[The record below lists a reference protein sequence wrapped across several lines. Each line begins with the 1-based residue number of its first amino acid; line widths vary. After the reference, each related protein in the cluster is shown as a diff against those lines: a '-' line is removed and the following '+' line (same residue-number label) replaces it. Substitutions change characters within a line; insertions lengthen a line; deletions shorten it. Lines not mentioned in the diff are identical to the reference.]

1 MAGDGGGGALDAG
14 PGADAAVPADDGVED
29 AGVVLDLGVLEDDGL
44 LDAGSGADVD
54 AGADGDVGAQLGG
67 GVDVGGGVD
76 EDGRDDVVGH
86 GLRELGGLRLQG
98 LLQVQGIGG
107 DGGAGGLDLA
117 PEVLGLVDEELLVVG
132 ELAENVLLEADDLLV
147 VLVVVGVGGDEA
159 GLEVVGGRIGDETG
173 ALSAALDG
181 GLDAGEDGLGA
192 EEVDAAV
199 DEVGDVA
206 LGLLDVVQDAAGVGI
221 GDDATEVGGGVL
233 GDAGAEDDGL
243 GILVVEELG
252 HLVQGERA
260 ADVGVEDEDALG
272 TTLEDGITEVVETT
286 GGAEGL
292 ILAEVLDGEV
302 REFGGGLLDEVF
314 EHALVV
320 VADHADLLDR
330 GYFGNGGQTMPD
342 DGVACDIEEGL
353 YIFPYFFL
361 LLQLLLVL
369 PLLLL
374 TLGTS
379 RDNGRNLVPREG
391 PPT

>member
-132 ELAENVLLEADDLLV
+132 ELAEDVLLEADDLLAV
-147 VLVVVGVGGDEA
+147 FVVVVGVGGDEA
-159 GLEVVGGRIGDETG
+159 GLEVVGGGVGDEAGT
-173 ALSAALDG
+173 LSATLNG
-181 GLDAGEDGLGA
+181 GLDAGEDSLGA
-192 EEVDAAV
+192 KEVDATV

-206 LGLLDVVQDAAGVGI
+206 LGFLDVVQDAAGMGV
-221 GDDATEVGGGVL
+221 GDDAAEVGGGVL
-233 GDAGAEDDGL
+233 GDAGSEDDGL
-243 GILVVEELG
+243 GVLVVE
-252 HLVQGERA
+252 
-260 ADVGVEDEDALG
+260 
-272 TTLEDGITEVVETT
+272 
-286 GGAEGL
+286 
-292 ILAEVLDGEV
+292 
-302 REFGGGLLDEVF
+302 
-314 EHALVV
+314 
-320 VADHADLLDR
+320 
-330 GYFGNGGQTMPD
+330 
-342 DGVACDIEEGL
+342 
-353 YIFPYFFL
+353 
-361 LLQLLLVL
+361 
-369 PLLLL
+369 
-374 TLGTS
+374 
-379 RDNGRNLVPREG
+379 
-391 PPT
+391 